1 MNWEILKSRAVE
13 YELAAL
19 NSLSIYFDA
28 HRFVRQNNLRKYLL
42 GSGIAFLLLFTIT
55 IKAIIYSVNNIENPI
70 TQWILPLLQKFL
82 LLSAED
88 ITKGIKATFWLIKK
102 AIEANKDAIFSTIF
116 LVIGTPYFSFIS
128 SKTEEIIS
136 GNTYPFKFG
145 IFIKELKRGISIS
158 LRNSIKQLVL
168 ILLITLLALL
178 PLLDIV
184 APLLT
189 FVVQAYY
196 NGVLITDYTLERQ
209 GFTVKESEA
218 FYKIHQPE
226 MFGIGL
232 GFMFLLLI
240 PVVGWF
246 MAPTYGLVASYL
258 YFSKLKI

>member
-1 MNWEILKSRAVE
+1 MNWMKIKNRAVE

-42 GSGIAFLLLFTIT
+42 VSGIAFLLLFTIT

-82 LLSAED
+82 VLSAED

-136 GNTYPFKFG
+136 GHTYPFKFG

-189 FVVQAYY
+189 FMVQAYY
-196 NGVLITDYTLERQ
+196 NGVLITDYTLERR
-209 GFTVKESEA
+209 GFSVRQSEG
-218 FYKIHQPE
+218 FYKLHKPE

>member
-1 MNWEILKSRAVE
+1 MNWTKIKNSAVE
-13 YELAAL
+13 YESAAL
-19 NSLSIYFDA
+19 SSLSIYFDA

-42 GSGIAFLLLFTIT
+42 VSGIAFLLLFTIT

-82 LLSAED
+82 LLSSED
-88 ITKGIKATFWLIKK
+88 ITKGIKAIFWLIKK
-102 AIEANKDAIFSTIF
+102 AIDANKDAIFSTIF

-136 GNTYPFKFG
+136 GDTYPFKFG
-145 IFIKELKRGISIS
+145 IFMKELKRGISIS

-184 APLLT
+184 APLLI
-189 FVVQAYY
+189 FMVQAYY
-196 NGVLITDYTLERQ
+196 NGVLITDYTLERR
-209 GFTVKESEA
+209 GFSVRQSEG
-218 FYKIHQPE
+218 FYKLHQPE

-240 PVVGWF
+240 PLVGWF